1 MDEFFEVK
9 SLLNVCRWIDGSIV
23 IIGGLY
29 LCPGISNDGHVL
41 CVGREVRAD
50 RLVVED
56 DVVTQDVEV
65 KGWRFGV
72 RSEFSEAWFALR

>member
-1 MDEFFEVK
+1 MKLSGV
-9 SLLNVCRWIDGSIV
+9 V

-29 LCPGISNDGHVL
+29 LSPGISNDGQIL

-56 DVVTQDVEV
+56 GVVTQYVEV
-65 KGWRFGV
+65 KGWNLGV
-72 RSEFSEAWFALR
+72 RNDLFESEIALRQDV